1 MYKRR
6 KSRSLFIPMAI
17 AAIVLIVAAIGG
29 TTLYVR
35 DKYQQNL
42 RPVSSSIKQVYFTV
56 EKGDT
61 SRQIGDKLERAG
73 LVRSS
78 SAFQWYVRSQEVR
91 DQIQAG
97 TYIIMP
103 SLSVNQIVQKMTS
116 GDVAKNLLTI
126 LPGKRL
132 DQIKQAFSDA
142 GYSKSSI
149 ENAFNPANYRTKAAL
164 AGLPPT
170 ASLEGY
176 LYPDSYE
183 KLADTSAITIV
194 GDSLDEMSKRLTP
207 SIITGI
213 ANQGLT
219 THQGVILASM
229 IDQEVSNPNDKPIVA
244 QVFLKRLRQGM
255 LLGSDVT
262 AFYAS
267 ALAGKSPSV
276 FIDSPYNTR
285 VYKGLPPG
293 PIGNVT
299 SQALEAVANPSPTD
313 YLFFVAGDDGTVYYS
328 NTQAEHDAL
337 TKKYCTKL
345 CN

>member
-1 MYKRR
+1 
-6 KSRSLFIPMAI
+6 MAI

-29 TTLYVR
+29 ATLYIR
-35 DKYQQNL
+35 DKYQHNL
-42 RPVSSSIKQVYFTV
+42 LPVSSSIQQVYFTV

-73 LVRSS
+73 LIRSS

-91 DQIQAG
+91 DQIKAG

-103 SLSVNQIVQKMTS
+103 SLSVNQIVKKMIT

-132 DQIKQAFSDA
+132 DQVKQSFADA

-149 ENAFNPANYRTKAAL
+149 EYAFNPANYIGHPAL
-164 AGLPPT
+164 AGLPES

-183 KLADTSAITIV
+183 KLADTPASAIV
-194 GDSLDEMSKRLTP
+194 AASLDEMAKHLTTDLL
-207 SIITGI
+207 SGFTK
-213 ANQGLT
+213 QGLT
-219 THQGVILASM
+219 SHQAITLASVV
-229 IDQEVSNPNDKPIVA
+229 DQEASNPNDKPVIA
-244 QVFLKRLRQGM
+244 QVFLKRLRIGM

-267 ALAGKSPSV
+267 DLAGKEPSV

-299 SQALEAVANPSPTD
+299 AQAMAAVANPSPTD
-313 YLFFVAGDDGTVYYS
+313 YLFFVAGDDGTVYFS